1 MVLEITKTDFEKAV
15 PSAREPSGSIFAVME
30 DAIQNELSCLE
41 SQVLGDVGAQAVEA
55 AAVPGASASGDAV
68 LVQTVKR
75 LACVRAF
82 MGEMHSLDLVLT
94 NTGFGVVSTNDTA
107 PASKQ
112 RVDALDGQLRR
123 SERLLLGTLLDRLF
137 RVQGWNQQP
146 QCRWAVQT
154 LFFCIQQLE
163 QFAGINHPKP
173 EDWDAAVPAIL
184 AADAYLR
191 KHLGNAYMDEL
202 IAQLTSHSLSSQN
215 VPIVILCQQY
225 IGACIAQNNAMKQ
238 ETYMRMIN
246 RMEADLSLYP
256 TYADGEGYRL
266 NHFKPYENHAEDSA
280 YHFVG

>member
-1 MVLEITKTDFEKAV
+1 MNMVLEITKTDFEKAV
-15 PSAREPSGSIFAVME
+15 PSAQEPSGSIFEVME
-30 DAIQNELSCLE
+30 DAINNEVANIE
-41 SQVLGDVGAQAVEA
+41 SQVLGVAGTLAVEA
-55 AAVPGASASGDAV
+55 GTDTV

-75 LACVRAF
+75 LVCVRAF
-82 MGEMHSLDLVLT
+82 MNEMRSLDLVLT
-94 NTGFGVVSTNDTA
+94 ATGFGVVSTNDTA
-107 PASKQ
+107 PASKM

-123 SERLLLGTLLDRLF
+123 NERLLLGTLLDRLF
-137 RVQGWNQQP
+137 RVKGWNQQP
-146 QCRWAVQT
+146 QCHWSVQT

-173 EDWDAAVPAIL
+173 EDWDTNYPTIL

-202 IAQLTSHSLSSQN
+202 LAQMTSHSLTVAN
-215 VPIVILCQQY
+215 GFIVVLCKQY
-225 IGACIAQNNAMKQ
+225 IGACIAQNLRLKE

-246 RMEADLSLYP
+246 RMEADLSQYP

-280 YHFVG
+280 FHFVG

>member
-15 PSAREPSGSIFAVME
+15 PAAQESSGSIFEVME
-30 DAIQNELSCLE
+30 DAINNEVANIE
-41 SQVLGDVGAQAVEA
+41 SKVLGDVGADAVEH
-55 AAVPGASASGDAV
+55 GALAYPA
-68 LVQTVKR
+68 LVQTVKH

-82 MGEMHSLDLVLT
+82 MNEMRSLDLILT
-94 NTGFGVVSTNDTA
+94 TTGFGVVSTNDTA
-107 PASKQ
+107 PASKM

-123 SERLLLGTLLDRLF
+123 QERLLLGTLLDRLF
-137 RVQGWNQQP
+137 RVPGWSLQP
-146 QCRWAVQT
+146 QRQWTVQT

-173 EDWDAAVPAIL
+173 EDWDSAVPIIL

-202 IAQLTSHSLSSQN
+202 IAQLTGHYVSSQN
-215 VPIVILCQQY
+215 ILIVMLCQQY
-225 IGACIAQNNAMKQ
+225 IGACVAQNNALKQ
-238 ETYMRMIN
+238 EIYMRMIN
-246 RMEADLSLYP
+246 RLEADLSLYP

-280 YHFVG
+280 FHFVG

>member
-15 PSAREPSGSIFAVME
+15 PAAQEPSGSIFEVME
-30 DAIQNELSCLE
+30 DAINSEVANIE

-55 AAVPGASASGDAV
+55 GTDTI

-82 MGEMHSLDLVLT
+82 MSEMRSLDLVLT
-94 NTGFGVVSTNDTA
+94 PTGFGVVSTNDTA
-107 PASKQ
+107 PASKM

-123 SERLLLGTLLDRLF
+123 NERLLLGTLLDRLF
-137 RVQGWNQQP
+137 RVSGWYQQP
-146 QCRWAVQT
+146 QRQWQVPT

-173 EDWDAAVPAIL
+173 EDWDSAVPIIL

-202 IAQLTSHSLSSQN
+202 IAQLTGHSVSPQN
-215 VPIVILCQQY
+215 ILIVMLCQQY
-225 IGACIAQNNAMKQ
+225 IGACVAQNNALKQ
-238 ETYMRMIN
+238 EIYMRMIN
-246 RMEADLSLYP
+246 RLEADLSLYP

-280 YHFVG
+280 FHFVG

>member
-15 PSAREPSGSIFAVME
+15 PTAQEPTGSIFEVME
-30 DAIQNELSCLE
+30 DAINSEVANIE
-41 SQVLGDVGAQAVEA
+41 SQMLGDVGAHAVEA
-55 AAVPGASASGDAV
+55 GTDTV

-82 MGEMHSLDLVLT
+82 MNEMRSLDLVLT
-94 NTGFGVVSTNDTA
+94 VTGFGVVSTNDTA
-107 PASKQ
+107 PASKM

-123 SERLLLGTLLDRLF
+123 NERLLLGTLLDRLF
-137 RVQGWNQQP
+137 RVSGWNQQP
-146 QCRWAVQT
+146 QRQLAVQT

-173 EDWDAAVPAIL
+173 EDWDTNYPTVM
-184 AADAYLR
+184 AADVFLR

-202 IAQLTSHSLSSQN
+202 IDQLTSHSLSLQN
-215 VPIVILCQQY
+215 IHIAILCQQY
-225 IGACIAQNNAMKQ
+225 IGACIAQNMRLKE

-246 RMEADLSLYP
+246 RMEADLSQYP
-256 TYADGEGYRL
+256 TYANGEGYRL

-280 YHFVG
+280 FHFVG